1 MRPSSRRAISEAIEQ
16 LADGFQQGMDTQTLL
31 GVTGSGKTNTVS
43 WMLEEVQKPT
53 LVIAHNKTLAAQLY
67 EEFRNLFP
75 NNAVEY
81 FVSYYDYYQPEAY
94 VEQSDTY
101 IDKDASIND
110 EIDRLRHSA
119 TRSLLTREDVIV
131 VASVSAI
138 YGLGDPRNYIDMS
151 LRLEVGEEIGRDEL
165 LAQLVD
171 LNYERND
178 VDFTQGTFRV
188 RGDTIE
194 IYPMYGRYAVRV
206 ELWGDEIDRMVK
218 VDPLEGKTQGD
229 QQAVLIHPAE
239 HYSIPETKLE
249 RAMDEIR
256 TDLDSRI
263 SYFERAGDMIAAQRI
278 DERTTFDLEMMQETG
293 YCSGIENYSLYLS
306 DRESGEAPYTL
317 LDYFPD
323 DFLTVVDESHQTL
336 PQVRGQYAGDKSRKD
351 SLVENGFR
359 LPTAYD
365 NRPLTFEEFQE
376 KTDQTLYVSA
386 TPSDYERD
394 ESDQIVEQIVRPTH
408 LVDPE
413 IEVSEA
419 TGQIDD
425 LMNRI
430 DERIERDERTLV
442 TTLTKRMAEDLT
454 EYLEEAGVNVEYMHD
469 ETDTLERHEIIRSL
483 RLGEID
489 VLVGINL
496 LREGLDIPEV
506 SLVGIL
512 DADQEGFLRSET
524 TLVQT
529 MGRAARNVNGEVVLY
544 ADAPSSAMESA
555 IEETQRRRKIQR
567 EYNAEHG
574 FERRPSKRRS
584 ARPTSPAPPP
594 KPRRSPVAN
603 SRTTR
608 KPPATSPNSRT
619 AWRRP
624 RATSSSSWPQIFGI
638 GSARS
643 ARSSNSLVTRMRAW
657 FRLLRSFSSQH
668 HIITTTAVNIYTL
681 FCVVTVLC
689 HRGSSCTSF
698 RVVLRLSNRTVN
710 SPMLRRRFLHLGCT
724 GSPRKCTAILGRT
737 AMVSAVCSARLNW
750 MIARETS
757 SERPARRGSSASG
770 VARSFRREPAPSSAD
785 SAVSGSPTHCS

>member
-1 MRPSSRRAISEAIEQ
+1 MSDAQGPLQPDRPDVDRPFVVDAPFDPAGDQPEAIEQ
-16 LADGFQQGMDTQTLL
+16 VATGFQSGMDKQTLL

-43 WMLEEVQKPT
+43 WVIEEIQKPT

-67 EEFRNLFP
+67 EEFRNLFSE
-75 NNAVEY
+75 NAVEY

-94 VEQSDTY
+94 VEQTDTY

-138 YGLGDPRNYIDMS
+138 YGLGDPRNYVDMS
-151 LRLEVGEEIGRDEL
+151 LRLEVGEEIGRDDL

-218 VDPLEGKTQGD
+218 VDPLEGETKGE

-256 TDLDSRI
+256 DDLDSRI
-263 SYFERAGDMIAAQRI
+263 SYFERQGDLVAAQRI
-278 DERTTFDLEMMQETG
+278 EERTTFDLEMMAETG
-293 YCSGIENYSLYLS
+293 YCSGIENYSVYLS
-306 DRESGEAPYTL
+306 DRDSGDAPYTL

-323 DFLTVVDESHQTL
+323 DFLTVVDESHVTL
-336 PQVRGQYAGDKSRKD
+336 PQIRGQYAGDKSRKD

-365 NRPLTFEEFQE
+365 NRPLTFEEFEE

-386 TPSDYERD
+386 TPGDYET
-394 ESDQIVEQIVRPTH
+394 EHSDQIVEQIVRPTH
-408 LVDPE
+408 LVDPQ
-413 IEVSEA
+413 IEVADA
-419 TGQIDD
+419 TGQVDD
-425 LMNRI
+425 LMDRI
-430 DERIERDERTLV
+430 DERIDRDERTLV

-454 EYLEEAGVNVEYMHD
+454 EYLEEAGVDVAYMHD

-506 SLVGIL
+506 SLVAIL

-544 ADAPSSAMESA
+544 ADEPSSAMESA
-555 IEETQRRRKIQR
+555 IEETQRRRRIQQQYNEDHGLEPTTIDKEIGETNLPGSKTDTSEVSGR
-567 EYNAEHG
+567 ELEDEDDAARYIDELETQMQEAANNLE
-574 FERRPSKRRS
+574 FELAADIRDRIRELRDEFDLDGGDEDEGI
-584 ARPTSPAPPP
+584 APP
-594 KPRRSPVAN
+594 
-603 SRTTR
+603 TEE
-608 KPPATSPNSRT
+608 
-619 AWRRP
+619 
-624 RATSSSSWPQIFGI
+624 F
-638 GSARS
+638 
-643 ARSSNSLVTRMRAW
+643 
-657 FRLLRSFSSQH
+657 
-668 HIITTTAVNIYTL
+668 
-681 FCVVTVLC
+681 
-689 HRGSSCTSF
+689 
-698 RVVLRLSNRTVN
+698 
-710 SPMLRRRFLHLGCT
+710 
-724 GSPRKCTAILGRT
+724 
-737 AMVSAVCSARLNW
+737 
-750 MIARETS
+750 
-757 SERPARRGSSASG
+757 
-770 VARSFRREPAPSSAD
+770 
-785 SAVSGSPTHCS
+785 